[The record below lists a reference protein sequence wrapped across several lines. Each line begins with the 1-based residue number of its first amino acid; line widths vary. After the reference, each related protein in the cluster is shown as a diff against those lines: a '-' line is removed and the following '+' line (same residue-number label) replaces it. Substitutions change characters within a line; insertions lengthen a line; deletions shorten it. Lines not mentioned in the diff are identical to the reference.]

1 MADTRTHFRTCNLCE
16 AMCGIAIDVEGPRIL
31 AIRGDKED
39 PFSQGHICPKAVALK
54 DVHEDP
60 DRLRRPLRR
69 TGAVWQEVGWDEAL
83 SLAAEGLAAVQ
94 RVHGRSAVAVYQG
107 NPVVHNY
114 GSLLFGQLLLK
125 SLGTRSRF
133 SATSVD
139 QLPHMLASYLMF
151 GHQLLLPVPDL
162 DRTDFL
168 LILGA
173 NPVASNGSL
182 MTAPGVEKRL
192 GAIRARG
199 GHIVVVDPRRSE
211 TAALADRHLP
221 IRPGTDA
228 FLLLALLHVIF
239 KEERIRGGRLLPL
252 ADGLQTVAET
262 VGPYPPEAVAER
274 TGVEAQAIRELA
286 RDFAAAPAAVAYGR
300 VGVSTQEFGGLCCW
314 LINVLNLVTGNLDR
328 EGGAMFTRPAA
339 DILALADRIGQRG
352 HFDKGRSRVRGLPEF
367 GGEWPVAV
375 LAEEIETP
383 GPGQIRALVTSAGN
397 PVLSAPNG
405 ARLDR
410 ALEGLDFMVSID
422 VYLNETTRHA
432 HLILPPT
439 FALEHANYDLVF
451 HALAVRNTA
460 KYSPP
465 LFRAETGA
473 REDWEILVDLSTALE
488 VARDG
493 RRLRP
498 ALKRALFKAIGPDGI
513 VAFLLRSGP
522 YGAGWL
528 PFGRGLTLGGLR
540 GAPHGIDLG
549 ALEPCLPERLYTR
562 GKRIDLAPLRLVE
575 DVERARRA
583 LAAAQ
588 GPPGLQLIGRRD
600 LRSNN
605 SWMHNSPRLTKGRDR
620 CTLLMHPADARDR
633 GLASGQRVRITSRAG
648 SVVAPLEVTAAMMPG
663 VVSLPHGWGHA
674 REGTRLSVARAS
686 PGVSLN
692 DLTDERRVD
701 ALCGNAG
708 FSGVPVQVAASG

>member
-16 AMCGIAIDVEGPRIL
+16 ALCGIAIDVEGPRIL

-39 PFSQGHICPKAVALK
+39 PFSRGHICPKAVALK

-94 RVHGRSAVAVYQG
+94 RVHGRNAVAVYQG

-114 GSLLFGQLLLK
+114 GSLLFGQFLLK

-162 DRTDFL
+162 DRTGFL

-192 GAIRARG
+192 RALRARG

-221 IRPGTDA
+221 IRPGADV

-239 KEERIRGGRLLPL
+239 KEERIREGRLLPL
-252 ADGLQTVAET
+252 TDGLKTVAET
-262 VGPYPPEAVAER
+262 AEPFSPEAVAER
-274 TGVEAQAIRELA
+274 TGIEAGTIRELA
-286 RDFAAAPAAVAYGR
+286 RAFAAAPAAVAYGR
-300 VGVSTQEFGGLCCW
+300 VGVSTQEFGALCCW
-314 LINVLNLVTGNLDR
+314 LINLLNIVTGNLDR
-328 EGGAMFTRPAA
+328 PGGAMFTRPAA
-339 DILALADRIGQRG
+339 DIVAFADRIGQRG

-367 GGEWPVAV
+367 GGEWPVAA
-375 LAEEIETP
+375 LAEEIETK

-397 PVLSAPNG
+397 PVLSSPNG
-405 ARLDR
+405 GRLDR
-410 ALEGLDFMVSID
+410 ALQGLDFMVSID

-439 FALEHANYDLVF
+439 FALEHSNYDLVF
-451 HALAVRNTA
+451 HALSVRNTA
-460 KYSPP
+460 KYSPA
-465 LFRAETGA
+465 LFPPETGA
-473 REDWEILVDLSTALE
+473 REDWEILLDLSTALE
-488 VARDG
+488 AARDG
-493 RRLRP
+493 RWLRP
-498 ALKRALFKAIGPDGI
+498 ALKRALFRAIGPDGV

-528 PFGRGLTLGGLR
+528 PFGRGLTLRAVKGS
-540 GAPHGIDLG
+540 PHGIDLG
-549 ALEPCLPERLYTR
+549 ALEPCLPGRLYTR
-562 GKRIDLAPLRLVE
+562 EKRIDLAPTRLVE
-575 DVERARRA
+575 DVARARHA
-583 LAAAQ
+583 LDA
-588 GPPGLQLIGRRD
+588 PRPSGLRLIGRRD

-605 SWMHNSPRLTKGRDR
+605 SWMHNSLRLTKGRDR
-620 CTLLMHPADARDR
+620 CTLYMHPADARDR

-648 SVVAPLEVTAAMMPG
+648 SVVAPLEVTEAMMPG

-674 REGTRLSVARAS
+674 REGSRLSVAGAS

-692 DLTDERRVD
+692 DLTDEALVD
-701 ALCGNAG
+701 ALCGNAA
-708 FSGVPVQVAASG
+708 FSGVPVQVAAFG

>member
-16 AMCGIAIDVEGPRIL
+16 ALCGIAIDVEGPRIL

-60 DRLRRPLRR
+60 DRLRRPLHR
-69 TGAVWQEVGWDEAL
+69 TGAVWREVGWDEAL

-94 RVHGRSAVAVYQG
+94 RVHGRNAVAVYQG

-114 GSLLFGQLLLK
+114 GSLLFGQLLLR

-162 DRTDFL
+162 DRTGFL

-192 GAIRARG
+192 RALRARG
-199 GHIVVVDPRRSE
+199 GQIVVVDPRRSE

-221 IRPGTDA
+221 IRPGADA
-228 FLLLALLHVIF
+228 FLLLAVLHVIF
-239 KEERIRGGRLLPL
+239 KEGRIREGRLLSL
-252 ADGLQTVAET
+252 TDGLPTVAET
-262 VGPYPPEAVAER
+262 VGPFSPEAVAER
-274 TGVEAQAIRELA
+274 TGIDAGAIRQLA

-300 VGVSTQEFGGLCCW
+300 VGVSTQEFGALCCW
-314 LINVLNLVTGNLDR
+314 LINVLNVVTGNLDR
-328 EGGAMFTRPAA
+328 AGGAMFTRPAA
-339 DILALADRIGQRG
+339 DIVAFADRIGQRG

-397 PVLSAPNG
+397 PVLSSPNG

-410 ALEGLDFMVSID
+410 ALPRLDFMVSID

-460 KYSPP
+460 KYSPA
-465 LFRAETGA
+465 LFPAEAGA
-473 REDWEILVDLSTALE
+473 REDWEILLDLSTALE
-488 VARDG
+488 AARDG

-498 ALKRALFKAIGPDGI
+498 ALKRALFKAIGPDGV
-513 VAFLLRSGP
+513 VALLLRGGP

-528 PFGRGLTLGGLR
+528 PFRRGLTLGALKDS
-540 GAPHGIDLG
+540 PHGIDLG
-549 ALEPCLPERLYTR
+549 ALEPCLPGRLYTR
-562 GKRIDLAPLRLVE
+562 EKRIDLAPARLVE
-575 DVERARRA
+575 DVARARHA
-583 LAAAQ
+583 LAVPRSA
-588 GPPGLQLIGRRD
+588 GLQLIGRRD

-605 SWMHNSPRLTKGRDR
+605 SWMHNSLRLTKGRDR
-620 CTLLMHPADARDR
+620 CTLYMHPADARDR
-633 GLASGQRVRITSRAG
+633 GLTSGQRVRITSRAG
-648 SVVAPLEVTAAMMPG
+648 SVVAPLEVTEAMMPG
-663 VVSLPHGWGHA
+663 VVCLPHGWG
-674 REGTRLSVARAS
+674 
-686 PGVSLN
+686 
-692 DLTDERRVD
+692 
-701 ALCGNAG
+701 
-708 FSGVPVQVAASG
+708 